1 MNGSG
6 TGPEEAKMMLHR
18 FLLAALWAPSLI
30 FSASAAGDSSDSDD
44 VPVFDDVTV
53 FDDVPVSTVEP
64 AIGEALT
71 SSDDDVKGRLS
82 IGDYR
87 FLLRYGYAIDEQR
100 FDGALQA
107 DELTKVS
114 VQDSE
119 PRVVIF
125 LTDEPIPDSARGD
138 IAKIHRLVNSG
149 AFHGLEI
156 VVDPAKGKPRWR
168 GRLLLGGDQ
177 SNQVFRLRNRGGNKN
192 NNNFQLE
199 DFERNGDEVSGRLL
213 VNRSF
218 PRFNSDG
225 QETTEKFSFKVKF
238 ELIADA
244 APKAT
249 NVLSGAQARKT
260 PQAEILLSAID
271 ALREDD
277 SERFKAVAAGNSEI
291 AFLVQGPNKDAYLND
306 LLNDLPPTAEG
317 LRESIKRIVFFG
329 DRAFMLTDSASGLPR
344 EFIFQKESGQWK
356 LSQG

>member
-1 MNGSG
+1 
-6 TGPEEAKMMLHR
+6 MMLHR
-18 FLLAALWAPSLI
+18 FLLAALLASGVILPQSATAD
-30 FSASAAGDSSDSDD
+30 SASGSDDEFIVDDKYADDD
-44 VPVFDDVTV
+44 VPIATD
-53 FDDVPVSTVEP
+53 EP
-64 AIGEALT
+64 AVDDALT
-71 SSDDDVKGRLS
+71 SADDDVDGRLS

-87 FLLRYGYAIDEQR
+87 FLLRYGYAIYEQR
-100 FDGALQA
+100 LDGALQA
-107 DELTKVS
+107 GEQSITSLE
-114 VQDSE
+114 DSD

-156 VVDPAKGKPRWR
+156 VVDPTQHKPRWT

-177 SNQVFRLRNRGGNKN
+177 SNQVFRLRRGSMNKN

-199 DFERNGDEVSGRLL
+199 DFERNGDEISGRIF

-225 QETTEKFSFKVKF
+225 QETTEKFSFKVEF
-238 ELIADA
+238 EELIADA

-249 NVLSGAQARKT
+249 NVLSGAKARKT
-260 PQAEILLSAID
+260 PQAEILVSAID

-277 SERFKAVAAGNSEI
+277 TARFQAVAASNSEI
-291 AFLVQGPNKDAYLND
+291 AFLVRGPNRDAYLND
-306 LLNDLPPTAEG
+306 LLNDLPTTAES
-317 LRESIKRIVFFG
+317 LRESINRIVFFG
-329 DRAFMLTDSASGLPR
+329 DRAVMLTDSASGLTR

-356 LSQG
+356 LAQG